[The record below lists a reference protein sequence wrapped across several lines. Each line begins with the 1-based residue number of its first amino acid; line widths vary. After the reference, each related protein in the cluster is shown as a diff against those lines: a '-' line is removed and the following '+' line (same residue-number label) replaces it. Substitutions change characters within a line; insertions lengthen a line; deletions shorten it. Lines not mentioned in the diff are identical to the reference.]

1 MHTRLQSTFPGGHT
15 FDPQAKVAEA
25 VEKLI
30 DDNAISSGAEQCTTR
45 QILSTLQP
53 LYERE
58 YGHSFTESLSQCRE
72 AGITKKNN

>member
-1 MHTRLQSTFPGGHT
+1 MHTQLQSTFPGGHT
-15 FDPQAKVAEA
+15 FVPPARVAEV

-53 LYERE
+53 LYEKE
-58 YGHSFTESLSQCRE
+58 
-72 AGITKKNN
+72 